1 MKAIL
6 GILTKMVLILLAL
19 INITGCDEDSLVSFD
34 GIGYAV
40 VDTGQAT
47 CYDNSELIDCPAE
60 GESFYGQDAQYAGY
74 EPSYTDNVDG
84 PDGERYY
91 TYVRVVRDADL

>member
-6 GILTKMVLILLAL
+6 GISTKMVLILLAL
-19 INITGCDEDSLVSFD
+19 INIAGCDEDSDADSLVSFD

-40 VDTGQAT
+40 GTDGNDLHGAGAVRFDAK
-47 CYDNSELIDCPAE
+47 SED
-60 GESFYGQDAQYAGY
+60 GG
-74 EPSYTDNVDG
+74 DG

-91 TYVRVVRDADL
+91 NYVRLVRDAY